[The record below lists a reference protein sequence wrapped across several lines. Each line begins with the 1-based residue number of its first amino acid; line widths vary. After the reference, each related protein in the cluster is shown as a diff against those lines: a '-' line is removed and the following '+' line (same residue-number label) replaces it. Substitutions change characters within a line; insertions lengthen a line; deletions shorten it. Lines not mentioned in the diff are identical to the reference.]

1 MFSVIDCGK
10 PVVPP
15 GVRLLTDS
23 FSVHSEA
30 RFECEPGH
38 KLIDGELKH
47 KCGLNGKWSGRIPV
61 CTGIFTSN
69 YYFNWFNF
77 FLKLILL
84 QKNQQNYKNYKLIN
98 IFDVNPSKQ
107 PSNAVASRL
116 Y

>member
-1 MFSVIDCGK
+1 MHKKLTIVLNCVHSVIDCGK

-30 RFECEPGH
+30 RLECELGH

-61 CTGIFTSN
+61 CTGIMTLNSDIIFT
-69 YYFNWFNF
+69 
-77 FLKLILL
+77 
-84 QKNQQNYKNYKLIN
+84 IN
-98 IFDVNPSKQ
+98 
-107 PSNAVASRL
+107 
-116 Y
+116 